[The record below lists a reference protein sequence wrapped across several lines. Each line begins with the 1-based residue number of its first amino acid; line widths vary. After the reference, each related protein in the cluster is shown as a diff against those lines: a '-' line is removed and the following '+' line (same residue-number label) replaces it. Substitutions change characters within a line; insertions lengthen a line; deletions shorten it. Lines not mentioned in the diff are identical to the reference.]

1 MSVRLVDTSTDPIFR
16 ATQDIAFNEKM
27 IASSERTVHACEEE
41 LARLEGILALERQ
54 EWWKFG
60 LGRKSSSAMRARYL
74 FDKML
79 YGGKRIETLEKKN
92 AELRKDLGRGD

>member
-1 MSVRLVDTSTDPIFR
+1 
-16 ATQDIAFNEKM
+16 M

-54 EWWKFG
+54 QWWISG
-60 LGRKSSSAMRARYL
+60 LGRKSSSSMRARYL

-79 YGGKRIETLEKKN
+79 AGEKRIETLEKMN
-92 AELRKDLGRGD
+92 AELRKVLANGC